1 MGQEGVEV
9 SVMDELEHYDRIKK
23 MMDKLLAD
31 LAKSRQMHDNLEN
44 KIDMARTDAADELIR
59 EVEDY
64 LNEYNVRP

>member
-1 MGQEGVEV
+1 
-9 SVMDELEHYDRIKK
+9 
-23 MMDKLLAD
+23 MDKLLAD
-31 LAKSRQMHDNLEN
+31 LARSRQMHDNLEN

>member
-1 MGQEGVEV
+1 
-9 SVMDELEHYDRIKK
+9 MDELEHYDRIKAALER
-23 MMDKLLAD
+23 MTDSLR
-31 LAKSRQMHDNLEN
+31 KSREMHDNLAN